1 MNDGRPFLRDLQRA
15 SKPEPK
21 PIVFIVDDD
30 ISIRES
36 LEMLV
41 QSAGW
46 IPETF
51 GSAQEF
57 LERPRVSSPSC
68 LILDMNLPG
77 LTGLELQERIRAER
91 TDMPIIFISGQGDVP
106 VTVRAMK
113 NGAIEFLEKP
123 YGEQDVLLA
132 VRDAIARSHAA
143 LKAHQ
148 ASQATRDAYAT
159 LTRRERDVMGLV
171 VAGLL
176 NKQVGGELG
185 ISEITVK
192 THRGNVMRKMNAR
205 SFADLICMANALG
218 VKSDRRR

>member
-1 MNDGRPFLRDLQRA
+1 MNDGRLSLRDFPRA

-21 PIVFIVDDD
+21 PVVFIVDDD

-36 LEMLV
+36 LEMVV
-41 QSAGW
+41 QTAGW
-46 IPETF
+46 TAETF

-57 LERPRVSSPSC
+57 LERPRAGGASC
-68 LILDMNLPG
+68 LILDVAMPG
-77 LTGLELQERIRAER
+77 ITGLELQERIRLER
-91 TDMPIIFISGQGDVP
+91 PEMPIIFISGCGDIP
-106 VTVRAMK
+106 ATVRAMK

-123 YGEQDVLLA
+123 YGEQDVLVA
-132 VRDAIARSHAA
+132 VRDAVARSQAA
-143 LKAHQ
+143 LKARQ
-148 ASQATRDAYAT
+148 ASQGTRDAYAT

-205 SFADLICMANALG
+205 SFADLVNMAAELG
-218 VKSDRRR
+218 VASDRRR